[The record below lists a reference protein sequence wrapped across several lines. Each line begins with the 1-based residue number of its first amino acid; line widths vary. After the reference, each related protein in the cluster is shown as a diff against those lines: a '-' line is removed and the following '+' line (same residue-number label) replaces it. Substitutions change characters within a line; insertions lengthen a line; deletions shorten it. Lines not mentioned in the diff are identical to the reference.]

1 MLNRVNFETLTSDP
15 FPIEIKEGVLT
26 DDLGIDESAVEEF
39 GPQKSAALDD
49 DFADHRRRFRTI
61 ATSALAAIALLGLS
75 AGLFFAS
82 RAAWR
87 ANAQRIASS
96 NRRIIDSAKKEVAE
110 GLSKLDSA
118 PYEGFSQIRL
128 AFLSLVGKRLPN
140 TLDSYTDAEILTF
153 LDRDFAKEREKNPET
168 SKTLHDIKEFFQ
180 RSEEFRFG
188 GGAPL
193 GVDAKPQ
200 VAELFGRWTEALLK
214 RTRKLSTIARNSV
227 NK

>member
-1 MLNRVNFETLTSDP
+1 MPT
-15 FPIEIKEGVLT
+15 IEG
-26 DDLGIDESAVEEF
+26 
-39 GPQKSAALDD
+39 GPHDR
-49 DFADHRRRFRTI
+49 DF
-61 ATSALAAIALLGLS
+61 ALAAIALLGLS
-75 AGLFFAS
+75 AGSWS

-188 GGAPL
+188 GGARR
-193 GVDAKPQ
+193 VDAKPQ
-200 VAELFGRWTEALLK
+200 VAEL
-214 RTRKLSTIARNSV
+214 
-227 NK
+227 